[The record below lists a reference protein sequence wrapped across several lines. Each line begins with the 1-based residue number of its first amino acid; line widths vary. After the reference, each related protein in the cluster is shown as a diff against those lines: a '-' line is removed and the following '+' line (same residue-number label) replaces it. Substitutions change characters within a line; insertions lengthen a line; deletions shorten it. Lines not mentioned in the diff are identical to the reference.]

1 MLKSEKMVVLLCPGS
16 AGFLWVL
23 RSTSAA
29 RTIMS
34 PFQRKRA
41 LQNVLGV
48 IVVLPVPSFPFKQ
61 HFLGSSTDLCG
72 PKCWRPHAAQSLRRR
87 VAGLPRLLL
96 DRFTD
101 LIDLI

>member
-1 MLKSEKMVVLLCPGS
+1 MLRSEKMVVLLCPGS

-41 LQNVLGV
+41 LQNVLGIV
-48 IVVLPVPSFPFKQ
+48 VVLPVPSFPFKQ
-61 HFLGSSTDLCG
+61 HFLGSSTDLCSPNAEG
-72 PKCWRPHAAQSLRRR
+72 LSAAQSLRHR